1 MLDWFFTFRCA
12 SKIGG
17 KQNHALVVGG
27 KRCDPLHASLYLIA
41 GHVHMVPLP
50 RGLALYGADNVR
62 HHADGHNVRQVQ
74 RGGAEPER
82 LPVRYTVDAI
92 SEGMLPPVAARTS
105 EAR

>member
-1 MLDWFFTFRCA
+1 MPCRFFAFRGA
-12 SKIGG
+12 SKICG
-17 KQNHALVVGG
+17 KQNQTHVVGSKG
-27 KRCDPLHASLYLIA
+27 CDPLHAPKYLLSRY
-41 GHVHMVPLP
+41 VHMVPLP